1 MRSALVVLVALA
13 GDARAETSLNTRA
26 GLGIGRYS
34 ERAQGVRFES
44 DLQPFLFAGAEGGI
58 AAGTGAV
65 VLGASAGLGTDVH
78 MDAYAQGQLL
88 QNNHFHQEI
97 FDGIVRYRWPGKNSL
112 VFDAGYRFTMQRL
125 HFTGIEDPDGN
136 PGPIPSA
143 TEVVTVH
150 ALEGAIG
157 WRARREDGSRRHLML
172 GLGLN
177 RGRAENNRIDDESF
191 AASGIGVRIDAGHR
205 WASGLT
211 VDGVVAWRQQSGSDV
226 ENVTV
231 SGMETQAVWP
241 KNTTWVVGVAAGY
254 AL

>member
-1 MRSALVVLVALA
+1 MAAVRYFVQDVDRAVAFYVSLGFSEVERWGPAMAIIEHDGLELWLA
-13 GDARAETSLNTRA
+13 GPSASASKPMPD
-26 GLGIGRYS
+26 GRQP
-34 ERAQGVRFES
+34 EPGGWNRIVLTVADLEAIVPVLRAQGVTFRNEPLS
-44 DLQPFLFAGAEGGI
+44 GPGGSQ
-58 AAGTGAV
+58 
-65 VLGASAGLGTDVH
+65 VL
-78 MDAYAQGQLL
+78 
-88 QNNHFHQEI
+88 
-97 FDGIVRYRWPGKNSL
+97 
-112 VFDAGYRFTMQRL
+112 
-125 HFTGIEDPDGN
+125 IEDPDGN